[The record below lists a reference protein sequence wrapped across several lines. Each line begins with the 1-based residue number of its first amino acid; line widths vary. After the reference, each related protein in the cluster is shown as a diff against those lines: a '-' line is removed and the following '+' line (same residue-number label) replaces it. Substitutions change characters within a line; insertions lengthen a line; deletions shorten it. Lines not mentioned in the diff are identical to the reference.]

1 MQKSQY
7 AVIMAG
13 GIGSRFWPFS
23 RTKYPKQFHD
33 VLGTGKSLLQQTVK
47 RLEPLV
53 AHENILIVTN
63 QDYISLV
70 KEQLP
75 FLKDHQILAEPVGR
89 NTAPC
94 IAYACYKIY
103 QKNKQANI
111 VVLPSD
117 HIIKEEAKFADT
129 LKVALE
135 ATAASDLLVTLG
147 IQPTRPDTGYGYIQ
161 YIEDKKQKIKKVKTF
176 TEKPALDLAK
186 VFLDSGDFL
195 WNSGIFVWNVASIIK
210 AFAEYMPDMAETFSE
225 GNAIYW
231 TEGEK
236 DFIIKAYSQCRNIS
250 IDYGIL
256 EKAPNVYVVPS
267 DFGWS
272 DLGTW
277 KSLYDNSEKDENGN
291 VIDANAMTY
300 ETNNCIIKMPKDKLV
315 VVEGLEDFIIAEYD
329 GVLMICRKDQ
339 EQRVKDFVADAK
351 ANKGTKFI

>member
-33 VLGTGKSLLQQTVK
+33 VLGAGKSLLQQTAK

-53 AHENILIVTN
+53 PDENILVVTN

-117 HIIKEEAKFADT
+117 HIIREEGKFADT
-129 LKVALE
+129 LKIALE

-161 YIEDKKQKIKKVKTF
+161 FIEEKKQKIKKVKTF

-195 WNSGIFVWNVASIIK
+195 WNSGIFVWNVSSILK
-210 AFAEYMPDMAETFSE
+210 AFAEYMPDMAETFSD
-225 GNAIYW
+225 GKDAYW
-231 TEGEK
+231 TDAEK
-236 DFIIKAYSQCRNIS
+236 DFIMKAYSQCRNIS

-277 KSLYDNSEKDENGN
+277 KSLYDNSEKNENGN

-300 ETNNCIIKMPKDKLV
+300 DTNNCIIKMPKDKLI
-315 VVEGLEDFIIAEYD
+315 VVEGLEDYIIAEYD

-351 ANKGTKFI
+351 SKKGPKFI

>member
-7 AVIMAG
+7 AVVMAG

-23 RTKYPKQFHD
+23 RAKYPKQFHD
-33 VLGTGKSLLQQTVK
+33 VLGTGKSLLQQTVS
-47 RLEPLV
+47 RLESLV
-53 AHENILIVTN
+53 APENILVVTN
-63 QDYISLV
+63 HDYIALV

-75 FLKDHQILAEPVGR
+75 FLSDHQILAEPVGR

-111 VVLPSD
+111 IVLPSD
-117 HIIKEEAKFADT
+117 HIIKEEGKFADT

-135 ATAASDLLVTLG
+135 ATASSDLLVTLG

-176 TEKPALDLAK
+176 
-186 VFLDSGDFL
+186 LDSGDFL
-195 WNSGIFVWNVASIIK
+195 WNSGIFVWSVSSILK

-225 GNAIYW
+225 GASAYW
-231 TEGEK
+231 TEEEK
-236 DFIIKAYSQCRNIS
+236 DFILKAYSQCRNMS

-256 EKAPNVYVVPS
+256 EKASNVYVVPS

-277 KSLYDNSEKDENGN
+277 KSLYDNSDKDGNGN

-300 ETNNCIIKMPKDKLV
+300 DTNNCIIKMPKDKLI
-315 VVEGLEDFIIAEYD
+315 VVEGLEDYIIAEYD

-351 ANKGTKFI
+351 SNKGTKFI

>member
-23 RTKYPKQFHD
+23 RAKYPKQFHD
-33 VLGTGKSLLQQTVK
+33 VLGTGKSLLQQTAK

-53 AHENILIVTN
+53 PHENILVVTN

-103 QKNKQANI
+103 QKNKQANV

-117 HIIKEEAKFADT
+117 HIIKEEGKFADT
-129 LKVALE
+129 LKIGLE
-135 ATAASDLLVTLG
+135 ATAASDLLITLG

-161 YIEDKKQKIKKVKTF
+161 FIEDKKQKIKKVKTF

-195 WNSGIFVWNVASIIK
+195 WNSGIFVWNVSSILK

-225 GNAIYW
+225 GAAAYW
-231 TEGEK
+231 TDAEK
-236 DFIIKAYSQCRNIS
+236 DFVLKAYSQCRNIS

-277 KSLYDNSEKDENGN
+277 KSLYDNSEKNENGN

-300 ETNNCIIKMPKDKLV
+300 DTNNCIIKMPKDKLV
-315 VVEGLEDFIIAEYD
+315 VVEGLEDYIIAEYD

-351 ANKGTKFI
+351 ANKGAKFI